1 MKYIFPKISH
11 IDQVLPHIEGRSE
24 FVVAIREHYTIIDY
38 MVNKKDTF
46 DLFGENDLGGKIRRE
61 ARGLIFD
68 LDGELISRPFHK
80 FFNVNER
87 EETQESVIQE
97 LISNSSYT
105 IMEKCDGS
113 MLRPLIIDDEVVLG
127 TKMGHYTDVAKEATK
142 LLTES
147 QKIWLKLQYRRNLTP
162 ILEYVGP
169 QNKIVLQYDEPKL
182 ILLNIRHNLTG
193 EYLEYTPHYVPFE
206 CVKHYDSTE
215 LSFSEYV
222 KDVRGRIDVEGDI
235 LQFDNGHMIK
245 IKADQYVL
253 MHKTKDDVRSDKNI
267 TELYMKN
274 ELDDKLP
281 LLDVTDRQYVMD
293 YITRFENDM
302 ENVLNRLIGLYSIA
316 VTVYDKNPK
325 RIALEFV
332 PNLLQKADASF
343 IFSTVGGKD
352 LRTLVNEYILRH
364 LGSGTKFDELI
375 EWMKA

>member
-1 MKYIFPKISH
+1 MKYIFPQISH
-11 IDQVLPHIEGRSE
+11 IGQVLPHIEGRSE
-24 FVVAIREHYTIIDY
+24 FVVAQREHYTIIDY

-46 DLFGENDLGGKIRRE
+46 DLIDENDLGGKIRRE
-61 ARGLIFD
+61 VRGLIFS
-68 LDGELISRPFHK
+68 LDGKLISRPFHK

-97 LISNSSYT
+97 LMSNSSYT
-105 IMEKCDGS
+105 IMRKEDGS
-113 MLRPLIIDDEVVLG
+113 MVRPLIIDKKVVLG

-142 LLTES
+142 LLTEG
-147 QKIWLKLQYRRNLTP
+147 QKFWLEHEILAGNTP

-169 QNKIVLQYDEPKL
+169 ENKIVLQYNEPKL

-193 EYLEYTPHYVPFE
+193 KYFKYLPNYIPFE
-206 CVKHYDSTE
+206 CVKYYNSTE

-253 MHKTKDDVRSDKNI
+253 MHKTKDDIRSDKNI

-274 ELDDKLP
+274 ELDDKIP
-281 LLDVTDRQYVMD
+281 LLDATDRQYVMD
-293 YITRFENDM
+293 YITQFENDT
-302 ENVLNRLIGLYSIA
+302 ENVLDRLIGLYGIA

-343 IFSTVGGKD
+343 IFAMIRGQD
-352 LRTLVNEYILRH
+352 LRTLVDEYILRH

-375 EWMKA
+375 GWMKA